1 MLSTICDDLIYYQQI
16 RLRRFYSNQEIKL
29 YQYFSEKTEVKP
41 KIVILIDNYIYFFVD
56 NKKYFKAKTKING
69 IRRQLASK
77 KILIIRAENTLIRL
91 LFSLFQDLYI
101 HDIKIEMNIFTG
113 KKEISVCFLSYKDR
127 GVAIGRNGGY
137 IKAVNKLFEKFVI
150 FEHNRIPIK
159 IRCEVIRLYN

>member
-1 MLSTICDDLIYYQQI
+1 MLSTICDHLIYYQQI
-16 RLRRFYSNQEIKL
+16 KFRRFYSNQEIKL
-29 YQYFSEKTEVKP
+29 YQYFMEKTEVKP
-41 KIVILIDNYIYFFVD
+41 KIVILIDDYVYFFVD
-56 NKKYFKAKTKING
+56 NKKYFKAKTKINK
-69 IRRQLASK
+69 IRRQLTSK

-150 FEHNRIPIK
+150 FEYNRIPIK
-159 IRCEVIRLYN
+159 IRCEVIKLYN

>member
-1 MLSTICDDLIYYQQI
+1 MLSTICDHLIYYQQI
-16 RLRRFYSNQEIKL
+16 KFRRFYSNQEIKL
-29 YQYFSEKTEVKP
+29 YQYFMEKTEVKP
-41 KIVILIDNYIYFFVD
+41 KIVILIDDYVYFFVD
-56 NKKYFKAKTKING
+56 NKKYFKAKTKINK
-69 IRRQLASK
+69 IRRQLTSK